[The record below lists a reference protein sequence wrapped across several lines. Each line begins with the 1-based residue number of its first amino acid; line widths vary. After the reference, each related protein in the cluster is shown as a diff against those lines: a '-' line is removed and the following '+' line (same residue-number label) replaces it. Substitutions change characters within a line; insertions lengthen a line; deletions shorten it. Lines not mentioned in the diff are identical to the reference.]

1 MDNKKALIE
10 ATEYTCVKSTDT
22 LSDAERICAQTLE
35 YGFAAVVVNPVFLEK
50 VAQMVKGKTE
60 VCTTVAF
67 PFGST
72 TVGAKMK
79 ELEECIR
86 LGADAVDMVINISA
100 VKSKMYDVVE
110 EEIRSF
116 AGSGEGIITKIILET
131 CYLDEQEI
139 VRVCEMAALHGIDY
153 VKTTTGMGPRGA
165 TLEDVAIMKAAVGG
179 KCKIKAAGGIKTP
192 EAALAFLDAGV
203 TRLGLS
209 TAVDLIRQL

>member
-22 LSDAERICAQTLE
+22 LQHAEKICRETLE
-35 YGFAAVVVNPVFLEK
+35 YGFAAVVVNPVFLER
-50 VAQMVKGKTE
+50 VAELVKGKSE

-72 TVGAKMK
+72 TAVAKMK
-79 ELEECIR
+79 ELDECIR

-100 VKSKMYDVVE
+100 MKSKMYGVVE

-116 AGSGEGIITKIILET
+116 AQRGKDIITKIILET
-131 CYLDEQEI
+131 CYLDREEI

-153 VKTTTGMGPRGA
+153 VKTTTGMGPGGA
-165 TLEDVAIMKAAVGG
+165 TLEDVAIMKAAVDG

-192 EAALAFLDAGV
+192 QAALAFLDAGV

-209 TAVDLIRQL
+209 TAVDLIGQL

>member
-22 LSDAERICAQTLE
+22 LQNAEKICREALE
-35 YGFAAVVVNPVFLEK
+35 YGFAAVVVNPVFLER
-50 VAQMVKGKTE
+50 VAEMVKGKSE

-79 ELEECIR
+79 ELDECIR

-100 VKSKMYDVVE
+100 MKSQMYDVVE

-116 AGSGEGIITKIILET
+116 AQRGKDIITKIILET
-131 CYLDEQEI
+131 CYLEKEEI
-139 VRVCEMAALHGIDY
+139 VRACEMAALHGIDY
-153 VKTTTGMGPRGA
+153 VKTTTGMGSGGA
-165 TLEDVAIMKAAVGG
+165 TLEDVSVMKAAVGG

-192 EAALAFLDAGV
+192 QAAFAFLDAGV

-209 TAVDLIRQL
+209 TAVDLIGQI